1 MIEKRCIFDRV
12 FSFEESPDIS
22 CVSSSIEYHE
32 FICTRT
38 KRERKREKRKR
49 GEPLSESDLS
59 AGAYDHPHGGQGELL

>member
-1 MIEKRCIFDRV
+1 MHIRSGFP
-12 FSFEESPDIS
+12 FEESDVLCI
-22 CVSSSIEYHE
+22 SSSIEYHE

-38 KRERKREKRKR
+38 KRERKLER